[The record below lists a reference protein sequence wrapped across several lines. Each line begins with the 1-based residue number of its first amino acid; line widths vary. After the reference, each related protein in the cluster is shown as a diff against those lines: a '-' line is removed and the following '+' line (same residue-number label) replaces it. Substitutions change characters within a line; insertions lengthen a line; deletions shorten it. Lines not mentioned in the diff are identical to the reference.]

1 MMDSAETVQKSKKS
15 ADLFAEARK
24 VIPSGSSSLIRVAG
38 YEPNPLFIQK
48 GKGSR
53 IWDVDGNEFVDLL
66 MAYGVLINGH
76 SHPRITEAL
85 RNQLEEGIIFG
96 TPTELELRTA
106 KKVKDMVPSADM
118 ALFCNSGTEA
128 TMHAIRMARAVT
140 GKDRIVKF
148 EGAYHGQ
155 HDYVMFSVEPSEPGL
170 EIKPYSVPYDPGIP
184 DEISRTVVVS
194 PWNNPQTLEKII
206 KRYRNDIAAII
217 TEPILTNC
225 GVILPQPD
233 YLKQLKE
240 IAERYEALLIF
251 DEVVTGFRVA
261 KGGAQE
267 YYGVN
272 ADLCTFGKAMGGG
285 VPIAG
290 ITGRREILEMVAPGK
305 MLFGGTYNA
314 NSLSLAGALANLEVL
329 SENSGAA
336 YDRLN
341 DIGSKLMKGLADEAQ
356 GAKVDVLVQGLGSVF
371 QIFFTHLRD
380 IRNYRDALNTNDERF
395 QAFHQGMLK
404 RGIFLHPD
412 PFERQC
418 PSTVH
423 TEEDVSMVLQAAREA
438 FIEVRDKFE

>member
-1 MMDSAETVQKSKKS
+1 MMDSVKTLRRNVRSSE
-15 ADLFAEARK
+15 LFAEARK

-38 YEPNPLFIQK
+38 YEPNPIFIQRAR
-48 GKGSR
+48 GSR
-53 IWDVDGNEFVDLL
+53 LWDVDGNEFVDLL

-76 SHPRITEAL
+76 SHPRIIQAL
-85 RNQLEEGIIFG
+85 KNQLEDGTIFG
-96 TPTELELRTA
+96 TPTELEVKTA
-106 KKVKDMVPSADM
+106 KKVREMVPNADM

-155 HDYVMFSVEPSEPGL
+155 HDYVMFSVEPSETGL

-184 DEISRTVVVS
+184 EEISRTVVVA
-194 PWNNPQTLEKII
+194 PWNNPQTLEKIV

-225 GVILPQPD
+225 GVIMPHPD
-233 YLKQLKE
+233 YLRQLKE

-267 YYGVN
+267 YFGVN
-272 ADLCTFGKAMGGG
+272 ADLCTFGKALGGG

-290 ITGRREILEMVAPGK
+290 ITGKREILEMVAPGK
-305 MLFGGTYNA
+305 MVFGGTYNA
-314 NSLSLAGALANLEVL
+314 NSLSLAGALANLEIL
-329 SENSGAA
+329 SEDGGSA

-341 DIGSKLMKGLADEAQ
+341 RLGGKLMKGLAEEAQ
-356 GAKVDVLVQGLGSVF
+356 SARVDVLVQGPGSVF
-371 QIFFTHLRD
+371 QIFFTYLKE
-380 IRNYRDALNTNDERF
+380 IQNYREALNTNDERF
-395 QAFHQGMLK
+395 QAFHQGMLS

-423 TEEDVSMVLQAAREA
+423 TEEDVEMILQAARES
-438 FIEVRDKFE
+438 FVEVRDKFE